1 MGCVWGLC
9 EAWYAMAQ
17 KAAAAVMFSTRMREE
32 PVGVLT
38 NEVTDFYILLG
49 LGSWGGAGSWP
60 ELFRRGRHILL
71 IFIYLNS

>member
-1 MGCVWGLC
+1 
-9 EAWYAMAQ
+9 MAQ

-49 LGSWGGAGSWP
+49 LGSWGGYEDGQNLFV
-60 ELFRRGRHILL
+60 EENLFR
-71 IFIYLNS
+71 